1 MPRPDKSNKIETIS
15 TPIVDEVYTDEDIVR
30 QQEYQIES
38 LQNEINSLREQINSP
53 PTDETELR
61 LYETTRELMSAHRRN
76 RKLSN
81 ALQETKEH
89 LQSLKGKV
97 EQLSAPPNH
106 YGVFLSENKDG
117 TIDIDM
123 LGKKQRVNVDP
134 EIQVSQLR
142 RGQEVI
148 LNGAF
153 NVVGICHFDSRGDV
167 VKVKKVIDGQRVLIG
182 LRADEERVVEVSAL
196 VNTDDLRF
204 GDSVLLNRVSGILM
218 EKLPTYE
225 AQDLILQEVP
235 DISFNDI
242 GGQSQQVEQIRDAI
256 ETPYLYPDEYKEFN
270 LSPPK
275 GILLYGPPG
284 CGKTMMASA
293 IANNL
298 AKRIREKTGRDDV
311 RGYFINVKG
320 PELLNK
326 YVGETERKIREV
338 FQKARDKSKEGV
350 PVVIFFD
357 EMELEAESGRPHF

>member
-1 MPRPDKSNKIETIS
+1 MPRPDKSNKIEKMS

-61 LYETTRELMSAHRRN
+61 LYEMTRELMSAHRRN

-106 YGVFLSENKDG
+106 YGVFLSENKDR
-117 TIDIDM
+117 TVDIDM

-153 NVVGICHFDSRGDV
+153 T
-167 VKVKKVIDGQRVLIG
+167 
-182 LRADEERVVEVSAL
+182 VSYTHL
-196 VNTDDLRF
+196 T
-204 GDSVLLNRVSGILM
+204 
-218 EKLPTYE
+218 LPT
-225 AQDLILQEVP
+225 
-235 DISFNDI
+235 
-242 GGQSQQVEQIRDAI
+242 
-256 ETPYLYPDEYKEFN
+256 
-270 LSPPK
+270 
-275 GILLYGPPG
+275 
-284 CGKTMMASA
+284 
-293 IANNL
+293 
-298 AKRIREKTGRDDV
+298 KRIV
-311 RGYFINVKG
+311 
-320 PELLNK
+320 
-326 YVGETERKIREV
+326 
-338 FQKARDKSKEGV
+338 
-350 PVVIFFD
+350 
-357 EMELEAESGRPHF
+357 